1 MTKFK
6 ALSAALAL
14 TLVLGAS
21 AFAQGPQC
29 TDPGQFSTPPCLGQ
43 TMTPDDSAVPGQIE
57 APPAPDTVTGFSVAD
72 AAISLF
78 ESLLPLF

>member
-14 TLVLGAS
+14 TLVFGAS

-29 TDPGQFSTPPCLGQ
+29 TDPGQLSTPPCLGQ
-43 TMTPDDSAVPGQIE
+43 TMTPDDPAAPGE
-57 APPAPDTVTGFSVAD
+57 MNAPPASAAADTIAL
-72 AAISLF
+72 AISLF